1 MATAIPGKPPV
12 RPATAA
18 AAPARPAAPAAPP
31 GRPALAATG
40 SFSTDQLSPDS
51 SNLPPI
57 YEAAVLYAA
66 DRYDAAQEALKD
78 HLKTAEGK
86 GSIRT
91 WLMLFDFYQL
101 TNNRKE
107 FDALSM
113 LFTVKFER
121 SPPVWTE
128 SLDNADPRRKEKRER
143 KDFFP
148 LTPNADG
155 ALLPEID
162 KLESFARSMG
172 TCRIDF
178 GKVKGMLS
186 EEAELLTMVFQRL
199 RKEKVPL
206 WFNGFDDFAA
216 LLKQSINDK
225 NGQPLERCQGYW
237 SLLFELFILEG
248 KLNEYEELGLEY
260 AVAFEMS
267 PPAWEVVLRPTNA
280 EGDVAPVG
288 TVRQGNAPTNTAGG
302 FPLKGVVSANNREML
317 QQLTIHASGKQEVNV
332 DMSELLR
339 IDFAAA
345 GLFFDT
351 VRSIQQGGKRVVLT
365 NINEL
370 VAALLELFGM
380 AKHAILMRK
389 KAV

>member
-1 MATAIPGKPPV
+1 MPQA
-12 RPATAA
+12 
-18 AAPARPAAPAAPP
+18 ARPSMSS
-31 GRPALAATG
+31 TG
-40 SFSTDQLSPDS
+40 TFSADQLSPDS
-51 SNLPPI
+51 TDLPPI

-107 FDALSM
+107 FDALSI

-121 SPPVWTE
+121 SPPIWTE

-148 LTPNADG
+148 LTPSADG
-155 ALLPEID
+155 ALLEEID
-162 KLESFARSMG
+162 KLEAFATSMG

-186 EEAELLTMVFQRL
+186 EEAELLTIVLQRL
-199 RKEKVPL
+199 RKAKIHL
-206 WFNGFDDFAA
+206 WFNSFDDFTA
-216 LLKQSINDK
+216 LLKQSINDMT
-225 NGQPLERCQGYW
+225 GQPLERCQGYW

-248 KLNEYEELGLEY
+248 RLHDYEELGLEY

-267 PPAWEVVLRPTNA
+267 PPAWEVVLRPTNS

-288 TVRQGNAPTNTAGG
+288 TVVRPANAPVNSAGG
-302 FPLKGVVSANNREML
+302 FPMKGVVSANNREML
-317 QQLTIHASGKQEVNV
+317 QQLTIHASSKQEVNI

-351 VRSIQQGGKRVVLT
+351 VRAIQQGGKRVILT
-365 NINEL
+365 NLNEL
-370 VAALLELFGM
+370 VAALLEVFGM

-389 KAV
+389 KAA